1 MTQPTDQP
9 ALAAKPCSKCG
20 SPGEVT
26 KSGSNRYWVQCA
38 KFGRNG
44 NCSAIGQQA
53 SSRKEA
59 IRNWNAQH

>member
-1 MTQPTDQP
+1 MTLPPDHAP
-9 ALAAKPCSKCG
+9 LLPKPCSKCG

-44 NCSAIGQQA
+44 NCNAIGQQA
-53 SSRKEA
+53 ASRKEA
-59 IRNWNAQH
+59 IRNWNTRH